1 MTHSD
6 GPLRLLCIVG
16 ARPNFMKIAPLM
28 RVFRASS
35 DRFDARLVH
44 TGQHYDEAMKDAFF
58 RQLHIPEPDIDLGVG
73 SGSHAVQTAEIMR
86 RFEPVLDE
94 LKPDVVLVVGDVN
107 STIACALVA
116 TKKGI
121 AVVHVEAG
129 LRSGDRGMP
138 EEINRVLTDQIS
150 DLLFTTEADGATN
163 LMREGIAADKIHFV
177 GNVMIDTLLANRER
191 AIPAE
196 ETLGGIAGFAGDP
209 AGFGVLTLHRPS
221 NVDDPVVLRRLL
233 EVLAQLSDRLPL
245 VFPIH
250 PRTRGR
256 IADAGLS
263 PLLQGSRIAL
273 TDPLGYLQLLGL
285 MSEARIVLTD
295 SGGLQEETTALGVP
309 CVTLRENTERPITVE
324 QGTNT
329 VVGTDRAKI
338 QACFDDVMASGG
350 KSGRVPDLWDGRA
363 AERIADA
370 LLAWASARAKA
381 A

>member
-1 MTHSD
+1 MTRSD
-6 GPLRLLCIVG
+6 PPLRLLCIVG

-28 RVFRASS
+28 RVFRARP

-86 RFEPVLDE
+86 RFEPVLDD
-94 LKPDVVLVVGDVN
+94 LQPDVVLVVGDVN

-163 LMREGIAADKIHFV
+163 LMREGIAADRIHFV

-191 AIPAE
+191 AVPAG

-233 EVLAQLSDRLPL
+233 EVLVQLSERLPL
-245 VFPIH
+245 VFPMH

-263 PLLQGSRIAL
+263 PVLAASRIAL

-285 MSEARIVLTD
+285 MAKARIVLTD
-295 SGGLQEETTALGVP
+295 SGGLQEETTALGIP

-329 VVGTDRAKI
+329 IVGTDPAKI
-338 QACFDDVMASGG
+338 KDCFDEVMASGG
-350 KSGRVPDLWDGRA
+350 KSGRVPELWDGQA
-363 AERIADA
+363 AERIADT
-370 LLAWASARAKA
+370 LLAWAGSRAEA